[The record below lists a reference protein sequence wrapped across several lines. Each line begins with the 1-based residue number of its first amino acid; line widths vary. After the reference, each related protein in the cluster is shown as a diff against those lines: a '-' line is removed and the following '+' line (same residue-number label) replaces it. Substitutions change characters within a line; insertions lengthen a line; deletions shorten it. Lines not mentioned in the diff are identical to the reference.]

1 MFRLHT
7 ICQHTHSL
15 ASVSHEAECAVALP
29 CHNFSECI
37 AISIASLVRAA
48 HILMSLQKEQGG
60 RQAGPVPPDFS
71 SLAPL
76 TVSITGEARQLT
88 IEEFTSMSVPCFQE
102 LWTVGAL
109 LLYRLPCRKQSKHS
123 LQRFALL

>member
-1 MFRLHT
+1 M
-7 ICQHTHSL
+7 QS
-15 ASVSHEAECAVALP
+15 
-29 CHNFSECI
+29 
-37 AISIASLVRAA
+37 
-48 HILMSLQKEQGG
+48 EQGG

-88 IEEFTSMSVPCFQE
+88 IKELTSMSVPCFEE

-109 LLYRLPCRKQSKHS
+109 LLYRLPCHKQRPYS
-123 LQRFALL
+123 LQHSVLLLHALLRYALMCIGMCRCMKC